1 MQLRLRYAKD
11 SHRLCQRRL
20 LDEWLRDV
28 YAPVGKKCWH
38 SEGESMTS
46 LQIRNESDRARVL
59 GHIAGMDITKPKKLA
74 ITEVDRSGEQ
84 NKALHAALADI
95 AAQVEHAGKK
105 WDVLIWKR
113 LLTAAWLRES
123 GDKPQMIPAVDGN
136 GFDVIYERTS
146 KLTVKQCAE
155 LIEWVHCFGAEHQV
169 RWTQKDNWGW
179 RY

>member
-1 MQLRLRYAKD
+1 MADFVMRSMAD
-11 SHRLCQRRL
+11 ANRL
-20 LDEWLRDV
+20 L
-28 YAPVGKKCWH
+28 GH
-38 SEGESMTS
+38 
-46 LQIRNESDRARVL
+46 LQAQDFTR
-59 GHIAGMDITKPKKLA
+59 PKK
-74 ITEVDRSGEQ
+74 IIIKDQDRSGEQ

-113 LLTAAWLRES
+113 LLTAAWLREA
-123 GDKPQMIPAVDGN
+123 GDQPQMIPAVDGH

-155 LIEWVHCFGAEHQV
+155 LIEWVHAFGAEHQV
-169 RWTQKDNWGW
+169 RWTQKDNWGG

>member
-1 MQLRLRYAKD
+1 MVEIVMRHRADTSRLNGF
-11 SHRLCQRRL
+11 
-20 LDEWLRDV
+20 LDGTDF
-28 YAPVGKKCWH
+28 
-38 SEGESMTS
+38 S
-46 LQIRNESDRARVL
+46 
-59 GHIAGMDITKPKKLA
+59 KPKKIIIKDL
-74 ITEVDRSGEQ
+74 DRSGEQ

-123 GDKPQMIPAVDGN
+123 GDQPQMIPAVDGN

-146 KLTVKQCAE
+146 KLTVKQCGE

-169 RWTQKDNWGW
+169 RWAQKDNWGG

>member
-1 MQLRLRYAKD
+1 MGY
-11 SHRLCQRRL
+11 
-20 LDEWLRDV
+20 
-28 YAPVGKKCWH
+28 
-38 SEGESMTS
+38 
-46 LQIRNESDRARVL
+46 
-59 GHIAGMDITKPKKLA
+59 IAGLDLARPKKLA

-146 KLTVKQCAE
+146 KLTVKQCGE
-155 LIEWVHCFGAEHQV
+155 LIEWVHAFGAEHQV
-169 RWTQKDNWGW
+169 RWTQKDNWGGPGDLALVISGGYLGETAELV
-179 RY
+179 RFVMPGDLIVSPTTGKVYEFRPAAGLSTKRT

>member
-1 MQLRLRYAKD
+1 MTDFVMHSMAD
-11 SHRLCQRRL
+11 ANRL
-20 LDEWLRDV
+20 L
-28 YAPVGKKCWH
+28 GH
-38 SEGESMTS
+38 
-46 LQIRNESDRARVL
+46 LQAQDFTR
-59 GHIAGMDITKPKKLA
+59 PKK
-74 ITEVDRSGEQ
+74 IIIKDQDRSVEQ

-113 LLTAAWLRES
+113 LLTAAWLREA
-123 GDKPQMIPAVDGN
+123 GDQPQMIPAVDGH

-155 LIEWVHCFGAEHQV
+155 LIEWVHAFGAEHQV
-169 RWTQKDNWGW
+169 RWTQKDNWGG

>member
-1 MQLRLRYAKD
+1 
-11 SHRLCQRRL
+11 
-20 LDEWLRDV
+20 
-28 YAPVGKKCWH
+28 
-38 SEGESMTS
+38 MTN
-46 LQIRNESDRARVL
+46 LQIRNESDRNKAM
-59 GHIAGMDITKPKKLA
+59 GYIAGLDLAKPKKLA

-123 GDKPQMIPAVDGN
+123 GDQPQMIPAVDGN

-146 KLTVKQCAE
+146 KLTVKQCGE
-155 LIEWVHCFGAEHQV
+155 LIEWVHAFGAEHQSQWLPQRNRREVLLAGAVEADREEACIVHLVQRAVQV
-169 RWTQKDNWGW
+169 RHLDDRDKLKRAGG
-179 RY
+179 